1 MTSGGSAY
9 GLVLERVGAAIVSGS
24 WAAGRIATVD
34 ALVAET
40 GVSRTIVREVTRE
53 LVAAGLLSASPRI
66 GLRVLPR
73 ESWDLLDRRVVRWRL
88 RVGDRE
94 QQLRELRELRAA
106 VEPEAAAL
114 AAAAGA
120 PAGDLVRAAAV
131 LDAARSTADGSAF
144 LAADT
149 GFYHVLLDASGNA
162 MLRGLGALVDAAL
175 EDRALVA
182 LHGRVASAEDV
193 ALHAEV
199 AAAVAACAPER
210 ARTAMRAIVD
220 RAVG

>member
-1 MTSGGSAY
+1 MIAGGSAY
-9 GLVLERVGAAIVSGS
+9 GQVLERVGAAIVSGE
-24 WAAGRIATVD
+24 WAAGRVATVD
-34 ALVAET
+34 GLVAET
-40 GVSRTIVREVTRE
+40 GVSRTIVREVSRE
-53 LVAAGLLSASPRI
+53 LVAAGLLAASPRI

-73 ESWDLLDRRVVRWRL
+73 EAWDLLDRRVVRWRL

-94 QQLRELRELRAA
+94 QQLRELRQLRAA

-114 AAAAGA
+114 AAAADGPAEGLA
-120 PAGDLVRAAAV
+120 PAAAA
-131 LDAARSTADGSAF
+131 LEAAR
-144 LAADT
+144 LAADDT
-149 GFYHVLLDASGNA
+149 AFLDADRAFHRALLAAAGNA

-182 LHGRVASAEDV
+182 LHGRTASAEDV

-199 AAAVAACAPER
+199 ADAVAAGDPAR
-210 ARTAMRAIVD
+210 ARTAMRSIVD